1 MFVPISPAQA
11 RNYSALQ
18 LAYIGDAVYNLFVR
32 LGRLKEGK
40 GLRSMHLATTGRVNA
55 AAQAQA
61 VAKLE
66 GILHDDERDIFLR
79 GRNAKPRHQA
89 PRSASCAQYAAST
102 GFEALI
108 GYLYLSGQKTRLEG
122 LLLYLKSCE

>member
-1 MFVPISPAQA
+1 
-11 RNYSALQ
+11 
-18 LAYIGDAVYNLFVR
+18 
-32 LGRLKEGK
+32 
-40 GLRSMHLATTGRVNA
+40 NA